1 MYTGTTLTINAP
13 ENKKITRV
21 VFTPIGTS
29 YNATK
34 LQYNSASLTSD
45 DWQLTTPANQIVL
58 TATANARF
66 KEIKVYYN

>member
-1 MYTGTTLTINAP
+1 MYTGTTLTIKAP
-13 ENKKITRV
+13 ENKKITGV
-21 VFTPIGTS
+21 EFTSFSTT

-34 LQYNSASLTSD
+34 LQYNNTNLSGD
-45 DWQLTTPANQIVL
+45 NWRLTTPANQIVL